1 MQYPDQG
8 SNLCLLRW
16 EHGNQGSPKFILE
29 EKNRLK
35 KLRRAPEGYRGT
47 TMGQAEVGECLGRKV
62 SRSGLGEARR
72 LVDLG

>member
-1 MQYPDQG
+1 MQYPEQI

-29 EKNRLK
+29 EKIQLK
-35 KLRRAPEGYRGT
+35 KLRRAPGGYRGT
-47 TMGQAEVGECLGRKV
+47 TVGQAEVGECFGRRV